1 LNSRVWGI
9 IIALEENGLPERGSR
24 MATFDDVVD
33 KAKDFAETAGKK
45 AERVVEISRL
55 KLQVS
60 QINSDIRRAYEKL
73 GSAVY
78 NMKKANYED
87 ADLISSVVEEIDGLV
102 EDRASTEAKLAALK
116 NQVVCDTC
124 GAKNPQEAV
133 YCVKCGSRL
142 MDAEG

>member
-1 LNSRVWGI
+1 
-9 IIALEENGLPERGSR
+9 

-33 KAKDFAETAGKK
+33 KAKDLAETAGKK
-45 AERVVEISRL
+45 AERVVEVSKL

-60 QINSDIRRAYEKL
+60 QINADIRRAYEKL

-87 ADLISSVVEEIDGLV
+87 EELIASVVEEIDDLV
-102 EDRASTEAKLAALK
+102 EDRASTEAKLAVLK
-116 NQVVCDTC
+116 NQVICDTC

-142 MDAEG
+142 VDAEGE